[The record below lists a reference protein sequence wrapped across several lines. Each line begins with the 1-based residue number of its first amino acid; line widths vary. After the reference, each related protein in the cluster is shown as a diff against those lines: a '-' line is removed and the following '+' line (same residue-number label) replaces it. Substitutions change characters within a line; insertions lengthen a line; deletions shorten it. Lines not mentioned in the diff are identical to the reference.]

1 MFPPGGSS
9 PPSGLPSCSAAMESL
24 CLVRLEC
31 TSANHCETGSWWTS
45 SEGPAGC
52 RWGGEESG
60 GIFQPTLTS
69 TCSYTPL
76 SGSLKVIASPFDT

>member
-1 MFPPGGSS
+1 MSPPGGSS

-45 SEGPAGC
+45 SEGPVGC
-52 RWGGEESG
+52 RWGGGGGGGGGGRKVEEYFNLHLPPHVSIHHCLG
-60 GIFQPTLTS
+60 H
-69 TCSYTPL
+69 
-76 SGSLKVIASPFDT
+76 